1 MRASNAI
8 RIFGGDGL
16 RRTYVAIAA
25 LIVLLWAPQVIGAG
39 AISLKW
45 VTSIYAD
52 SNGVGLERPE
62 GVACGEKFV
71 VVADTG
77 NNRLVRYSYD
87 DSTVT
92 AEAEF
97 QLGKSDPVLLQL
109 SSKGDLYFLD
119 GRERRIVVLKASGE
133 RIGFL
138 NPKSMTSSKEIVPKS
153 FRIDGDDNI
162 YILDIF
168 SQHVIILD
176 SDWQFSKKI
185 PLPESDG
192 FFSDLALDG
201 QGKIYVLD
209 SVEAVVHS
217 MAKGADTF
225 TPFTGS
231 MKEIVN
237 FPARLSVDDRGILYL
252 VDQNGSGLALVAP
265 DGSLLGRRLGL
276 GWKKSGLFYPSQI
289 CISAGGDVFI
299 ADRNNNRVQ
308 MFRVAAD

>member
-1 MRASNAI
+1 
-8 RIFGGDGL
+8 L
-16 RRTYVAIAA
+16 RRNCVVIA
-25 LIVLLWAPQVIGAG
+25 VLSVILWAPQVAGAG
-39 AISLKW
+39 ANSFKW

-52 SNGVGLERPE
+52 ANGVGLERPE

-77 NNRLVRYSYD
+77 NNRLVRYAYD

-92 AEAEF
+92 AESEYS
-97 QLGKSDPVLLQL
+97 LEKSKPVLLQL
-109 SSKGDLYFLD
+109 NSKGELYFLD

-138 NPKSMTSSKEIVPKS
+138 NPKSTPSSKEIVPKS
-153 FRIDGDDNI
+153 FRIDKNDNI
-162 YILDIF
+162 YVLDIF
-168 SQHVIILD
+168 SQHVIVLD
-176 SDWQFSKKI
+176 SDWQFARRI

-192 FFSDLALDG
+192 FFSDLAVDER
-201 QGKIYVLD
+201 GKIYVLD

-217 MAKGADTF
+217 AAKGAEAF
-225 TPFTGS
+225 APLTGS

-237 FPARLSVDDRGILYL
+237 FPARLSVDNRGFLYL
-252 VDQNGSGLALVAP
+252 VDQNGSGLGLVAP

-276 GWKKSGLFYPSQI
+276 GWNKSGLYYPSQI
-289 CISAGGDVFI
+289 CISGSDVFI

-308 MFRVAAD
+308 MFTVDAD

>member
-1 MRASNAI
+1 M
-8 RIFGGDGL
+8 
-16 RRTYVAIAA
+16 RRTTVVIAA
-25 LIVLLWAPQVIGAG
+25 LAIFLWAPQVVGAG
-39 AISLKW
+39 ANSFKW

-52 SNGVGLERPE
+52 ANGVGLKRPE

-77 NNRLVRYSYD
+77 NHRLVRYGYD
-87 DSTVT
+87 GPVVT

-97 QLGKSDPVLLQL
+97 PLGKSNPILLQL
-109 SSKGDLYFLD
+109 SSKGDLYYLD

-133 RIGFL
+133 RVGFL
-138 NPKSMTSSKEIVPKS
+138 NPKSTPSSKEIVPKS
-153 FRIDGDDNI
+153 FRIDADDNI

-168 SQHVIILD
+168 SQRVIVLD

-192 FFSDLALDG
+192 FFSDLAVDG

-217 MAKGADTF
+217 VAKGAETF
-225 TPFTGS
+225 TPLTGS

-237 FPARLSVDDRGILYL
+237 FPARLTVDDRGFLYL
-252 VDQNGSGLALVAP
+252 VDQNGSGLGLVAP

-276 GWKKSGLFYPSQI
+276 GWNKSGLYYPSQI
-289 CISAGGDVFI
+289 CISGSTVFI

-308 MFRVAAD
+308 MFTVDTD

>member
-1 MRASNAI
+1 
-8 RIFGGDGL
+8 
-16 RRTYVAIAA
+16 
-25 LIVLLWAPQVIGAG
+25 
-39 AISLKW
+39 

-52 SNGVGLERPE
+52 ANGVGLKRPE

-77 NNRLVRYSYD
+77 NNRLIRYGYEGSV
-87 DSTVT
+87 VT

-97 QLGKSDPVLLQL
+97 PLGKSTPILLQL

-119 GRERRIVVLKASGE
+119 GRERRIAVLSAKGE

-138 NPKSMTSSKEIVPKS
+138 NPKNMPSAKEIVPKS

-176 SDWQFSKKI
+176 LEWQLSKKI
-185 PLPESDG
+185 PLPADHG
-192 FFSDLALDG
+192 FFSDIAVDR
-201 QGKIYVLD
+201 QGKIYLLD
-209 SVEAVVHS
+209 SVEAVVHTA
-217 MAKGADTF
+217 AKGAETF
-225 TPFTGS
+225 TPLTGS

-237 FPARLSVDDRGILYL
+237 FPARLSIDDRGVLYL
-252 VDQNGSGLALVAP
+252 VDQNGSGLGLVAP
-265 DGSLLGRRLGL
+265 DGTSLGRRLGL
-276 GWKKSGLFYPSQI
+276 GWNKSGLFYPSQI

-299 ADRNNNRVQ
+299 ADRNNSRVQ
-308 MFRVAAD
+308 MFTVATD